1 MRNRSNRRGLRL
13 TELVPW
19 FIVGFLLVLTVRSLG
34 LIPRPIVAP
43 LTNTASLLT
52 TLAMAALGLGVD
64 VRAVA
69 KSGARVTLAVTLSLA
84 VLGTMSYALIRLA
97 GIG

>member
-1 MRNRSNRRGLRL
+1 ML
-13 TELVPW
+13 
-19 FIVGFLLVLTVRSLG
+19 
-34 LIPRPIVAP
+34 AP
-43 LTNTASLLT
+43 LTGTASLLT

-84 VLGTMSYALIRLA
+84 VLGAMSYALIRFA
-97 GIG
+97 GIN